1 MNDQATY
8 FSAGIIG
15 KQRSR
20 DHQRVYTSEIY
31 AKLMDP
37 EHGERITEL
46 RRLAAIPETPENV
59 LSELKKGLP
68 AVVWQSLFPEGLD
81 RAQKNVEAATGFVP
95 IDIDAKD
102 NPGVDLTQMKAQI
115 AELAFV
121 EGTWI
126 SPKGAGLHG
135 VARVRLT
142 DQKLYGRA
150 AGEITGIIE
159 TATGLK
165 LDHAMLDSIQA
176 LYLSYDP
183 EAILKDDHEIVPY
196 IPTPTGLSLA
206 LGPALYQAC
215 HSSDQFRDRS
225 AFATRLGGHIAAG
238 EIKQNDPWVE
248 QAIDAICKTSE
259 HPTDCRRKLEES
271 IEYGKSTYKPEKRGK
286 SSKETEDAR
295 ALADVEEF
303 STKHTI
309 WSTSVFSEKG
319 EKPTFYIE
327 QLLPYPHFEE
337 IREQQLL
344 QLAGKQKEP
353 RSYDSKFLY
362 YLSKNAPV
370 QGPPVVQ
377 DNKKVNTREGIFD
390 FRTGIMELWDPQQKI
405 LGHVPCTYIPK
416 DKRLVPKDNRV
427 DQFWMTFGKDV
438 YQKMKHWAFS
448 RVVAPEP
455 GNANISCIGG
465 AGCGKTKAVIG
476 TWLVGMPSF
485 LSMETIEK
493 DQHEMVAFIGS
504 FVNIDDE
511 VDTAVFKGCTK
522 MKLIASRTEFQVN
535 PKHRAPFLVR
545 NNVTPFSMG
554 NRQPFLPDIDEAVLD
569 RYIGIHFHL
578 RFRYTTNEIKDLE
591 AHLDAIPQFH
601 WDCYWS
607 DCVDIWREGKYT
619 SPNRELMIA
628 EYHRLRDSF
637 YLFCS
642 STKHQKDGVETSV
655 GDLVDIYQ
663 DDQRE
668 RARRALRSGK
678 PFEKDERGIIKLR
691 EKAQEFLRHLGLEV
705 YRKPKDH
712 QLYVRNCIFL
722 PESLFAE
729 VDPDETFDFPEETWT
744 EPEKAEESFRQE
756 NLDISMESEELPQF
770 SSNYLGEFEKGK
782 DEESEAGMAPE
793 KSSLKYT
800 SEKKREVFAFACQTR
815 EIPAK
820 CFTISPEGRQVLDQ
834 IADIKRLRDS
844 IPERLLTEKSILIS
858 TLTRATEEALR
869 PILPGIIQDL
879 ARIGLL
885 CISPDGGW
893 IDLPA
898 TMPTLPGAF
907 CGRTMTFQAVAEEL
921 KALNPEWS
929 PNARNLCRYW
939 THAGLA
945 TSTQLDV
952 TFLPPLGAENG

>member
-1 MNDQATY
+1 M
-8 FSAGIIG
+8 
-15 KQRSR
+15 
-20 DHQRVYTSEIY
+20 
-31 AKLMDP
+31 
-37 EHGERITEL
+37 
-46 RRLAAIPETPENV
+46 
-59 LSELKKGLP
+59 
-68 AVVWQSLFPEGLD
+68 EG
-81 RAQKNVEAATGFVP
+81 V
-95 IDIDAKD
+95 
-102 NPGVDLTQMKAQI
+102 
-115 AELAFV
+115 
-121 EGTWI
+121 WI

-135 VARVRLT
+135 VARVRLPRGLPYR
-142 DQKLYGRA
+142 QA
-150 AGEITGIIE
+150 AEQVVVIIE
-159 TATGLK
+159 EATGLK
-165 LDHAMLDSIQA
+165 LDRAMLDPVQA

-183 EAILKDDHEIVPY
+183 EAILKEDHEVQAYVPA
-196 IPTPTGLSLA
+196 PLGLSIP

-215 HSSDQFRDRS
+215 HSSDPFRDRS
-225 AFATRLGGHIAAG
+225 AFATRLGGAIAAG
-238 EIKQNDPWVE
+238 ELKPNDPWIE
-248 QAIDAICKTSE
+248 HAFDAICKTSE

-271 IEYGKSTYKPEKRGK
+271 IEHGKSTYKPEKRGK

-327 QLLPYPHFEE
+327 QLRPYPHFEE

-344 QLAGKQKEP
+344 NLAGKQKEP

-370 QGPPVVQ
+370 QGPPTVQ

-390 FRTGIMELWDPQQKI
+390 FRTGIMEPWDPQQKI

-416 DKRLVPKDNRV
+416 DKRLAPKDNRV

-476 TWLVGMPSF
+476 TCKRLVGMPSF

-493 DQHEMVAFIGS
+493 DNHEMVAFVGC

-554 NRQPFLPDIDEAVLD
+554 NRQPFLPDIDEAILD
-569 RYIGIHFHL
+569 RYIGIHFHQ
-578 RFRYTTNEIKDLE
+578 RFRYTTNEIKELDTF
-591 AHLDAIPQFH
+591 LDAIPQFH
-601 WDCYWS
+601 WDCFWS

-642 STKHQKDGVETSV
+642 STKHQKSGVETSV

-691 EKAQEFLRHLGLEV
+691 EKAQEFLKHLGLEV

-712 QLYVRNCIFL
+712 QLYVRNCVFL

-770 SSNYLGEFEKGK
+770 SSQYLGEFKMEK
-782 DEESEAGMAPE
+782 DEENEVAMVPE
-793 KSSLKYT
+793 NSSLKYT

-820 CFTISPEGRQVLDQ
+820 SSTISPEGHLVLDQ
-834 IADIKRLRDS
+834 IEAMARLRDS
-844 IPERLLTEKSILIS
+844 IPERSLTEKSILIA
-858 TLTRATEEALR
+858 TLTRTTEESLR
-869 PILPGIIQDL
+869 PMLPGIIQAL
-879 ARIGLL
+879 ARTGLL
-885 CISPDGGW
+885 CVSDDGKW
-893 IDLPA
+893 IDLPG
-898 TMPTLPGAF
+898 TMPTLPGPF
-907 CGRTMTFQAVAEEL
+907 CGRTMTFHEITEEL

-929 PNARNLCRYW
+929 PYARNLCRYW

-945 TSTQLDV
+945 TSTQLNV
-952 TFLPPLGAENG
+952 TFLPALGAENG